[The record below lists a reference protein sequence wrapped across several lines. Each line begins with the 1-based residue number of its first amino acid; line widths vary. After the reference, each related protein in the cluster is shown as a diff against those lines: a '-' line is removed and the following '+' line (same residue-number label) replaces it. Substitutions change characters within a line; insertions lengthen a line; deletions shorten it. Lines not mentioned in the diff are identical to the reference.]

1 MKLKKLLEKIGKIK
15 ILEKIG
21 KIKTRNKILI
31 ILGAAAL
38 TFAINFVIYYS
49 MGLI

>member
-1 MKLKKLLEKIGKIK
+1 MKKKSKRLLER
-15 ILEKIG
+15 IG
-21 KIKTRNKILI
+21 KIKTRNKIKI